1 MSYLTFFVRI
11 ILKQV
16 ARVKSTAR
24 PITSAELAVA
34 GVSST
39 GEEIRESEN
48 IQSRVDDPAPD
59 TIHDSKSREE
69 WEIGS
74 GNKSGGEEDL
84 TNVDA
89 DPSELIT
96 LRSVKYY
103 PLTFVFG
110 ESKVTADP
118 IKEYEQ
124 PRFFPVG
131 NAHPPSSEQVPAP

>member
-103 PLTFVFG
+103 PPTFVFG
-110 ESKVTADP
+110 ESKVTADL

-131 NAHPPSSEQVPAP
+131 NAHSPSGEQVPAP